1 MAINERIDH
10 RNYKVGGNDSLE
22 ALIQEADEVG
32 LFRKGLI
39 TSPKTEMI
47 PITNAP
53 IIFANKVPQKEDTLK
68 LQ

>member
-1 MAINERIDH
+1 MKYNGIGWKEFKKQMDCF
-10 RNYKVGGNDSLE
+10 E
-22 ALIQEADEVG
+22 Q
-32 LFRKGLI
+32 LI

-47 PITNAP
+47 PITKAP